1 MVETRRTEQRLSE
14 ELTNSRTHLRDHL
27 LLLMRE
33 LDFGRHI
40 VRSTENH
47 PFEWITVAFLVGWL
61 LSRLPARKQKFY
73 YSLDREQG
81 KVRSNKKKN
90 KLWKMVWNTSKPV
103 IAALSGKKA
112 CTKAQG
118 AERAGTPKKNLGR
131 VHNIG

>member
-14 ELTNSRTHLRDHL
+14 ELTNSRTHLRDTL
-27 LLLMRE
+27 LLLRRE

-61 LSRLPARKQKFY
+61 LSRLPACKQKIYF
-73 YSLDREQG
+73 SLDEEQG

-103 IAALSGKKA
+103 IAAYLAKKL
-112 CTKAQG
+112 AQKVKMPNG
-118 AERAGTPKKNLGR
+118 RAPKKNLDEGR
-131 VHNIG
+131 GT